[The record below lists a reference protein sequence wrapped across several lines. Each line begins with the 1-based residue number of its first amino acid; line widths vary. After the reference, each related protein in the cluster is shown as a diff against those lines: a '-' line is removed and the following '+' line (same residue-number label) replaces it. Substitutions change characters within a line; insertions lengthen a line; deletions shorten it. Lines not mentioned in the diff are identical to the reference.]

1 MKQARPDPDYRPGI
15 REMAQWEE
23 EWRTSGSTVSIQW
36 FIMEKT
42 ADFAADVEL
51 RVWSSILNG
60 VGYMGMATQLERE
73 RRPPPPE
80 LYVYRDGYT
89 YKLIEE

>member
-1 MKQARPDPDYRPGI
+1 
-15 REMAQWEE
+15 
-23 EWRTSGSTVSIQW
+23 
-36 FIMEKT
+36 
-42 ADFAADVEL
+42 
-51 RVWSSILNG
+51 
-60 VGYMGMATQLERE
+60 MATQLERE